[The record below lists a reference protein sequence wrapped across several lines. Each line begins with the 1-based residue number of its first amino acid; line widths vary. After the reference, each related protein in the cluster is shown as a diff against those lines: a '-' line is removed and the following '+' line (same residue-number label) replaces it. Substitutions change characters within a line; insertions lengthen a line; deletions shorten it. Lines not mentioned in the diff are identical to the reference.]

1 MPLGSAQLPWSGRC
15 AASRLACA
23 RRRGGASPNGA
34 RLRRGALYPRL
45 ATVLA
50 RPARLCWQAGHTT
63 QAMTADASWLLT
75 AIKTGSVTGCVADLE
90 LAYVS
95 RRLRRAFGFK
105 FPAEIC

>member
-1 MPLGSAQLPWSGRC
+1 LRAARCIRALPPCWR
-15 AASRLACA
+15 A
-23 RRRGGASPNGA
+23 RRAYADR
-34 RLRRGALYPRL
+34 
-45 ATVLA
+45 
-50 RPARLCWQAGHTT
+50 QATT

>member
-23 RRRGGASPNGA
+23 RRRGGASPNGV

-50 RPARLCWQAGHTT
+50 RPARLC
-63 QAMTADASWLLT
+63 
-75 AIKTGSVTGCVADLE
+75 
-90 LAYVS
+90 
-95 RRLRRAFGFK
+95 
-105 FPAEIC
+105 

>member
-1 MPLGSAQLPWSGRC
+1 
-15 AASRLACA
+15 
-23 RRRGGASPNGA
+23 
-34 RLRRGALYPRL
+34 
-45 ATVLA
+45 
-50 RPARLCWQAGHTT
+50 
-63 QAMTADASWLLT
+63 MTADASWLLT